1 MISSRWPRPMGVME
15 SMFFR
20 PVCTGWSTDFRAIT
34 PGATFSTTSDSL
46 VLRGPLPSMGLPRE
60 STTRPSSSGPTGT
73 SSTRPVHFT
82 FCPSARPRYSP
93 STTAPT
99 ESCSRFS
106 AMPNTPPWNSIISP
120 YITSASP
127 LIRTISSDTPT
138 MDPSLRAS
146 DVVSRFA
153 IRCLSSWLIS
163 DGLSCCMV
171 RSSNSRI
178 QCFGQ
183 SGQLALHGSINHQV
197 TCADDGAT
205 QNRSVDRGGD
215 VDFPAEAFLQ
225 GSSQF
230 AGLVG
235 AQGKCRNDFHIDA
248 LFLLRFQLF
257 EQHRN
262 GRQGRQALVARQQ
275 GHKVAPALVQLV
287 RAQLQESVCLLLGCN
302 LGIGQQSGDAGVTG
316 HSSGEVEHRR
326 PLLQGTGFVS
336 KLKRCFRVGSGNR
349 CKFCHI
355 RSRYSSAASC
365 SSILPWAAWSTE
377 AARIFSA
384 PAMDRAATCARNI
397 SLARFTSRS
406 ISVWAECFRRSPS
419 TRACSLAS
427 STS

>member
-1 MISSRWPRPMGVME
+1 MV
-15 SMFFR
+15 
-20 PVCTGWSTDFRAIT
+20 
-34 PGATFSTTSDSL
+34 
-46 VLRGPLPSMGLPRE
+46 
-60 STTRPSSSGPTGT
+60 
-73 SSTRPVHFT
+73 
-82 FCPSARPRYSP
+82 
-93 STTAPT
+93 
-99 ESCSRFS
+99 
-106 AMPNTPPWNSIISP
+106 
-120 YITSASP
+120 
-127 LIRTISSDTPT
+127 
-138 MDPSLRAS
+138 PSLRAS

-153 IRCLSSWLIS
+153 IRCLISSLIS
-163 DGLSCCMV
+163 DGLSSCMV

-384 PAMDRAATCARNI
+384 PAMDRPATCARNI

-406 ISVWAECFRRSPS
+406 ISVWAECFRRSTS

-427 STS
+427 STSWLARLLACSIRAAAWCLASRRVSAAFSFARSRSLPAWSAACRPWAIFSCRSCMALINGGHTNFMQNHTKMAKATTCPRIVALISIPNPLAR